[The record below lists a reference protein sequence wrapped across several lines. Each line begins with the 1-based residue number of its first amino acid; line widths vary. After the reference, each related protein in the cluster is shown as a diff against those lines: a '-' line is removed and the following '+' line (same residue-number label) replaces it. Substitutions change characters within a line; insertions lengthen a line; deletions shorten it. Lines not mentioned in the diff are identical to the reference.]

1 MVKSKNGQ
9 GGSQVNSRLLFQN
22 HKGFK
27 MYKLSVTDS
36 FSAAH
41 RLCGYEGACSNLH
54 GHNWTVRVALTSKKL
69 DDIGMAMDFGLIKGL
84 LKQIT
89 DELDHAYLNDLPEF
103 KEINPTSENLARH
116 IFERMENKLAN
127 PLIQVAEVEICE
139 SPSSSVVYYGPLR

>member
-1 MVKSKNGQ
+1 
-9 GGSQVNSRLLFQN
+9 
-22 HKGFK
+22 
-27 MYKLSVTDS
+27 MYKLSVSDS

-54 GHNWTVRVALTSKKL
+54 GHNWIVRVALTAKKL

-84 LKQIT
+84 LKKIT

-116 IFERMENKLAN
+116 IFERMQKSLDD
-127 PLIQVAEVEICE
+127 PSIQVAEVEISE
-139 SPSSSVVYYGPLR
+139 SPTSSVVYYGPLR